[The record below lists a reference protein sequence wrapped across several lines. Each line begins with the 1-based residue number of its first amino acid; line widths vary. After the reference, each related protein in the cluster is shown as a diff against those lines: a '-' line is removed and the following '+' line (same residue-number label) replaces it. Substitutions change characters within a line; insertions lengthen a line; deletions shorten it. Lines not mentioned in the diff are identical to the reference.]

1 MVKVISICNQKGG
14 VGKTTTAVNIA
25 SFLATK
31 IGTTLLVDLDPQA
44 NATSGCGIP
53 KSQIHQSVYDVL
65 TEGVPASA
73 VVQKTRVQ
81 RLFVLPADTS
91 LAGAE
96 VELVSQ
102 IAREHRLKEAL
113 KEIRDLYDY
122 IIIDTPPS
130 LSLLTINA
138 LAATDE
144 VLIPIQCEYF
154 ALEGLSQLLKTIDL
168 VKTNIHPE
176 LKIGGIIFTM
186 YDSRLIL
193 NNEVLEEVKE
203 HFPSLVFETTIPRN
217 VRLSEAPSYGMP
229 ILYYDPTSSGS
240 IAYEKLTDELIN
252 RIENKRENKD
262 SVLIESE
269 KNLIGEVENSQIN
282 NDNTKEEAKCLQPR
296 QQAHQH
302 QNAGLAEVWE
312 R

>member
-1 MVKVISICNQKGG
+1 MAKIYSVCNQKGG

-25 SFLATK
+25 AFLSANA
-31 IGTTLLVDLDPQA
+31 GRTLLIDLDPQG
-44 NATSGCGIP
+44 NATSASGIA
-53 KSQIHQSVYDVL
+53 KEQVDVSIYEVL
-65 TEGVPASA
+65 ADNVPAASI
-73 VVQKTRVQ
+73 VKETRIPG
-81 RLFVLPADTS
+81 LHVLPANTS

-96 VELVSQ
+96 VELVSE
-102 IAREHRLKEAL
+102 IAREFKLREAL
-113 KEIRDLYDY
+113 REVRELYDY

-168 VKTNIHPE
+168 VRVNLHPE

-203 HFPSLVFETTIPRN
+203 HFPNLVFENTIPRN
-217 VRLSEAPSYGMP
+217 VRLSEAPSHGMP
-229 ILYYDPTSSGS
+229 ILFYDPTSTGS
-240 IAYEKLTDELIN
+240 LAYEKLTNELIA
-252 RIENKRENKD
+252 REKEREAGIPEADAASVVHNGDVSYDQLRQD
-262 SVLIESE
+262 SDAEF
-269 KNLIGEVENSQIN
+269 
-282 NDNTKEEAKCLQPR
+282 KEEMQC
-296 QQAHQH
+296 QQV
-302 QNAGLAEVWE
+302 QNADLARALEH
-312 R
+312 